1 MGSFRIGPARLMAVI
16 AELMSDNKG
25 IVWPESVAP
34 FRVHLVQLGEDAE
47 VQKEAEEMYRAL
59 TSAGVEV
66 LWDDRDARA
75 GEKFADSDL
84 IGIPL
89 RIVVSQKSL
98 SEGKF
103 ECVERSSGTTTNRSL
118 PELVGHLTSNR
129 APAND

>member
-1 MGSFRIGPARLMAVI
+1 
-16 AELMSDNKG
+16 
-25 IVWPESVAP
+25 
-34 FRVHLVQLGEDAE
+34 
-47 VQKEAEEMYRAL
+47 MYRAL

-98 SEGKF
+98 AEGKF

-118 PELVGHLTSNR
+118 PELVGHLT
-129 APAND
+129 ND